1 MENNNEY
8 PRQKA
13 YHEGLKFKNSELEE
27 DVIYAKLEK
36 QGIPVDLAKEVAMN
50 VVIERNK
57 YNKEDIEDYKNYK
70 KIGILL
76 IVIGILISIITYIF
90 TGIIIFAYE
99 VLVVGILTAII
110 AHIGQKYKWR

>member
-57 YNKEDIEDYKNYK
+57 YKKEDLADYKK
-70 KIGILL
+70 FGIVM
-76 IVIGILISIITYIF
+76 IVVWILVSITAYIF
-90 TGIIIFAYE
+90 TGRIFAA
-99 VLVVGILTAII
+99 VGLLVTGILSTFLI
-110 AHIGQKYKWR
+110 HSMTTNK